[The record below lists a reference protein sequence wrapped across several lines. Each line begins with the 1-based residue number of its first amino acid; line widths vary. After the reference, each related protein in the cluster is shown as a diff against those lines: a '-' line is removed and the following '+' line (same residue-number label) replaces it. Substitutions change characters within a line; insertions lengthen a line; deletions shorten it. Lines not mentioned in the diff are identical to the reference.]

1 MFETHERILQMLGES
16 GLKEFSPEMIK
27 GIIDKVEGE
36 EVDKMHGEWLR
47 ETEPYTLREGEV
59 VSWDDAAEGLG
70 EMPNPQLSRESE
82 LER

>member
-1 MFETHERILQMLGES
+1 MFETHERILQKLNES

-47 ETEPYTLREGEV
+47 ETEPYTIREGEV
-59 VSWDDAAEGLG
+59 VSWEDAAEGLG
-70 EMPNPQLSRESE
+70 EMPYHKLGRDNE

>member
-1 MFETHERILQMLGES
+1 MFETHERILQKIDES
-16 GLKEFSPEMIK
+16 GLKDFSAETIK

-47 ETEPYTLREGEV
+47 ETEPYTTHQGEV
-59 VSWDDAAEGLG
+59 VSWEDAAEGLG
-70 EMPNPQLSRESE
+70 EMPYPQLSRESE

>member
-1 MFETHERILQMLGES
+1 MFETHERILQKLNES

-36 EVDKMHGEWLR
+36 EVDKMHAEWLK
-47 ETEPYTLREGEV
+47 ETEPYTIRQGEV
-59 VSWDDAAEGLG
+59 VSWENAAEGLG
-70 EMPNPQLSRESE
+70 EMPYREPSQDRE

>member
-1 MFETHERILQMLGES
+1 MQKLNES

-47 ETEPYTLREGEV
+47 ETEPYTIREGEV
-59 VSWDDAAEGLG
+59 VSWEDAAEGLG
-70 EMPNPQLSRESE
+70 EMPYHKLGRDNE

>member
-1 MFETHERILQMLGES
+1 MFETHERILQKLNES

-47 ETEPYTLREGEV
+47 ETEPYTTRQGEV
-59 VSWDDAAEGLG
+59 VSWEDAAEGLG
-70 EMPNPQLSRESE
+70 EMPYPQLSRESE

>member
-1 MFETHERILQMLGES
+1 MFESHERILQKLNES

-47 ETEPYTLREGEV
+47 ETEPYTIRQGEV
-59 VSWDDAAEGLG
+59 VSWEDAADRLG
-70 EMPNPQLSRESE
+70 EMPYPQLSRESE